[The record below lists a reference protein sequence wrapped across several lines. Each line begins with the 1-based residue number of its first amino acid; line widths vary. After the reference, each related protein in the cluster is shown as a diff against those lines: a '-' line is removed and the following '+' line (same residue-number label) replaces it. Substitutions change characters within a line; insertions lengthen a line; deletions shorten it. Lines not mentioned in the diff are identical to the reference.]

1 LFKISSNLMSFEQG
15 NVNKEEVKDI
25 WRFYIIIKF

>member
-1 LFKISSNLMSFEQG
+1 LFKISANLMKFEQG

-25 WRFYIIIKF
+25 WRF

>member
-1 LFKISSNLMSFEQG
+1 LFKISSNLMNFEQG

-25 WRFYIIIKF
+25 WRF

>member
-1 LFKISSNLMSFEQG
+1 LFKISTNLMNFEQG

-25 WRFYIIIKF
+25 WRF